1 VNEAARSRQ
10 LAWEGRPHEALDVMA
25 WVPEAAVSGDHGLLA
40 LRAGLLA
47 VSGQPWRA
55 LRDLATM
62 PADLAAAALCGHL
75 LDAVA
80 RGATAP
86 EVERAAERLA
96 FVRAGGVP
104 AEAMRL
110 GVLLAA
116 CELDLGR
123 VREAR
128 AGLET
133 VARESAAAGAPGLGV
148 MARALHAAWFETSE
162 ADRRAAAAA
171 LAEALDAAD
180 PAADPLSFAVGSA
193 VRCRL
198 LASLRREAE
207 AVEVATMAASRLT
220 ELLGATGARVGE
232 TIATACRTG

>member
-1 VNEAARSRQ
+1 VNEAARSRL
-10 LAWEGRPHEALDVMA
+10 LAWQGRPHEALDVMA

-55 LRDLATM
+55 LRDLASL
-62 PADLAAAALCGHL
+62 PADLAAAALRGRL

-80 RGATAP
+80 RGATAV
-86 EVERAAERLA
+86 EVQRAEERLA

-110 GVLLAA
+110 GVLMAA

-148 MARALHAAWFETSE
+148 MARALHAAWFVTSD
-162 ADRRAAAAA
+162 ADRRDAADA

-193 VRCRL
+193 VRCTL
-198 LASLRREAE
+198 LAALRREAE
-207 AVEVATMAASRLT
+207 ARDVATRAAEVLT
-220 ELLGATGARVGE
+220 GLLGATGAAVGAA
-232 TIATACRTG
+232 ISTACRTG